1 MTSNV
6 LIILGGGCAGLSLA
20 MHLAKDHI
28 PYDQVIIIEKRN
40 IYKDDRTWCFWKLEN
55 TYFKDL
61 VAHEWSAFNIILNKN
76 INVVNCNEMP
86 YQMIRSID
94 FYKFAIET
102 IKKSHKFKIFL
113 GHEIKKVYKTSS
125 KIWIIET
132 NQGCFTGAVIVDTRP
147 GELENLTPILW
158 QSFLGQEIRCETKIF
173 QNQIPDLMN
182 FHTNSDDGIA
192 FSYILPFSEKEG
204 LIETTIFGSKIFKAE
219 DLMERQKNLVNQIT
233 NGNLFNI
240 VRCEYGALPMGVI
253 NSSAS
258 KLDTYFSVGI
268 NSGSLRPSTGY
279 AFQRIQK
286 WALQCSSSIKKGL
299 GPISHL
305 NDPWFVC
312 MMDFLFL
319 HVLRAEPHLG
329 GLLFYKLFKN
339 TEPTKAIRFLS
350 DQGKFNDF
358 ISVIFSLPKQPF
370 LKIIIKLFIK
380 KFKGSLK

>member
-55 TYFKDL
+55 TYLKDL

-94 FYKFAIET
+94 FYKFAIDT

-132 NQGCFTGAVIVDTRP
+132 NQGFFTGAVIVDTRP

-219 DLMERQKNLVNQIT
+219 WRLN
-233 NGNLFNI
+233 FNFYEKWVMI
-240 VRCEYGALPMGVI
+240 WV
-253 NSSAS
+253 
-258 KLDTYFSVGI
+258 
-268 NSGSLRPSTGY
+268 TG
-279 AFQRIQK
+279 
-286 WALQCSSSIKKGL
+286 
-299 GPISHL
+299 
-305 NDPWFVC
+305 NDP
-312 MMDFLFL
+312 DFFL
-319 HVLRAEPHLG
+319 DHDLDPVVISNTTISEPERSNAL
-329 GLLFYKLFKN
+329 
-339 TEPTKAIRFLS
+339 ER
-350 DQGKFNDF
+350 
-358 ISVIFSLPKQPF
+358 
-370 LKIIIKLFIK
+370 IKWK
-380 KFKGSLK
+380 T